1 MPVIVCTSRSHD
13 CFTEFVRINPGVN
26 PGQPRPP
33 GERKDQTSRLNK
45 QESIRRSHYTA
56 IYYGETLMPAGLGP
70 SETVGSL
77 TGASATSQKHVPL

>member
-33 GERKDQTSRLNK
+33 GERKDQHRGFVN
-45 QESIRRSHYTA
+45 RRASAGSQYTA
-56 IYYGETLMPAGLGP
+56 IYYGEALMPAGLGP

-77 TGASATSQKHVPL
+77 TCAYATSQKHVPL